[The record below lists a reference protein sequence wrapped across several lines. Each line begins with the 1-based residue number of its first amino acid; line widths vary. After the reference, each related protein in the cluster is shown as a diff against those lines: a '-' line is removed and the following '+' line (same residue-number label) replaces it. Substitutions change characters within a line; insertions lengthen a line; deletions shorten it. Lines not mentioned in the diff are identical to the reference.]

1 MRRVSRLTN
10 MLLHKRVKTSENTP
24 CTDTPYGGIPLPPTA
39 VTYHATGLPLTPAT
53 SHATVEQRTL
63 RKLQAAQV
71 KLFSVSLTMAKDR
84 LASAC
89 NFDFLFYRNFP
100 HILEMIFL
108 SLDYESYKNCA
119 EVSNEWKAL
128 LSSERYKSKGKTLFK
143 QDILK
148 DEETL
153 ISAASMGNTHCVR
166 RLLAT
171 GMVDVNAAKWGE
183 PVHREVAK
191 LLIESG
197 ADLNVPDRN
206 GRTPLHWCIKLGNE
220 EVSNLLVE
228 AGAELNLADR
238 HGVTP
243 LHEVA
248 LSGSTMVAQLL
259 IDCDA
264 DLNVTDN
271 DLRTPLHHSSM
282 WGEAHHEEVA
292 KLLIASGA
300 ELNVADRHE
309 NTPLHEAALSGHNI
323 LAQLLIK
330 AGAEF
335 KAPDKDGRTLLHK
348 AAMWGELGH
357 REVAKLLIESGA
369 DVNAADRGGRTPLD
383 FASTP
388 HVAQLLIGGGGKGSG
403 WGRGSSTSR
412 VSHSTR
418 LT

>member
-1 MRRVSRLTN
+1 
-10 MLLHKRVKTSENTP
+10 
-24 CTDTPYGGIPLPPTA
+24 
-39 VTYHATGLPLTPAT
+39 
-53 SHATVEQRTL
+53 
-63 RKLQAAQV
+63 
-71 KLFSVSLTMAKDR
+71 MAKDEN
-84 LASAC
+84 ASAC
-89 NFDFLFYRNFP
+89 NFDFLFYRHFP

-108 SLDYESYKNCA
+108 SLDYESYKSCA

-248 LSGSTMVAQLL
+248 LSGSTLVAQLL

-271 DLRTPLHHSSM
+271 DLRTPLHHCSM
-282 WGEAHHEEVA
+282 WREAHHEEVA

-300 ELNVADRHE
+300 KLNVADRHGI
-309 NTPLHEAALSGHNI
+309 TPLNEVAHSGHST

-330 AGAEF
+330 AGADLN
-335 KAPDKDGRTLLHK
+335 APDKDGRTPLHH
-348 AAMWGELGH
+348 AAMWGEPGH
-357 REVAKLLIESGA
+357 REVAKILIESGA
-369 DVNAADRGGRTPLD
+369 DLNVPDRNGKTPLD
-383 FASTP
+383 LAATP
-388 HVAQLLIGGGGKGSG
+388 QVAELLIRHGGGERHCNNTWRLSASVDTVPISVPGPTCKNFPVLRFYTVLNGSKYFYTEIGKKAWLFAKLHTAMQSQEEN
-403 WGRGSSTSR
+403 
-412 VSHSTR
+412 
-418 LT
+418 